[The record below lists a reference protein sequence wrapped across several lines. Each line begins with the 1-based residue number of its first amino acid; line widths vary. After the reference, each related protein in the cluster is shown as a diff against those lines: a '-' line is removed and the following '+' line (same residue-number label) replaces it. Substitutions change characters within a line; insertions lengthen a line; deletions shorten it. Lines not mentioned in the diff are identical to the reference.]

1 MKIGII
7 GTGMLGEAVALNL
20 LNLGFDVSVYNR
32 TKEKAAEVEKNGAT
46 VMDSPKAVA
55 DNSELI
61 IIIVKDASAVKE
73 VSFGKN
79 GIIESKNKKL
89 IVADMSTIEPSESRE
104 IADKFEQKQIQKL
117 EIPVMGG
124 PNVAITG
131 KLVMMASGPK
141 NSFEQCKTIFEK
153 IANKVFFLGTQGTAN
168 SIKLAMNLQIT
179 MLADMSTIE
188 PSESREIAD
197 KFEQKQI
204 QKLEIPVMGGPNV
217 AITGKLVMMAS
228 GPKNSFEQ
236 CKTIFEKIANKVF
249 FLGTQG
255 TANSIKLAMNL
266 QITMLALS
274 LSEGITLV
282 EKSEVDPKI
291 FLEVL
296 NSTYFKTGMSENK
309 AFKMIDGDYDA
320 TFTLS
325 NLKKDIS
332 TMISTSK
339 KLGIELPMIMK
350 AEKIYENAIKEGL
363 GNNDYTGIIE
373 YIKKINKA

>member
-7 GTGMLGEAVALNL
+7 GIGMLGEAVAQNL

-32 TKEKAAEVEKNGAT
+32 TKEKVTKVEKNGAT
-46 VMDSPKAVA
+46 VMNSPKAVA

-79 GIIESKNKKL
+79 GIIESENKKL

-124 PNVAITG
+124 PNVAISG

-141 NSFEQCKTIFEK
+141 NSF
-153 IANKVFFLGTQGTAN
+153 
-168 SIKLAMNLQIT
+168 
-179 MLADMSTIE
+179 D
-188 PSESREIAD
+188 
-197 KFEQKQI
+197 
-204 QKLEIPVMGGPNV
+204 
-217 AITGKLVMMAS
+217 
-228 GPKNSFEQ
+228 Q

>member
-7 GTGMLGEAVALNL
+7 GIGMLGEAVALNL
-20 LNLGFDVSVYNR
+20 LNSGFEVSVYNR
-32 TKEKAAEVEKNGAT
+32 TKEKVIEVEKNGAI
-46 VMDSPKAVA
+46 VMNSPKAVA

-79 GIIESKNKKL
+79 GIIESENKKL

-124 PNVAITG
+124 PNVAISG

-141 NSFEQCKTIFEK
+141 NSFEQCKI
-153 IANKVFFLGTQGTAN
+153 
-168 SIKLAMNLQIT
+168 
-179 MLADMSTIE
+179 
-188 PSESREIAD
+188 
-197 KFEQKQI
+197 
-204 QKLEIPVMGGPNV
+204 
-217 AITGKLVMMAS
+217 
-228 GPKNSFEQ
+228 
-236 CKTIFEKIANKVF
+236 IFEKIANKVF

-373 YIKKINKA
+373 YIKKINKV